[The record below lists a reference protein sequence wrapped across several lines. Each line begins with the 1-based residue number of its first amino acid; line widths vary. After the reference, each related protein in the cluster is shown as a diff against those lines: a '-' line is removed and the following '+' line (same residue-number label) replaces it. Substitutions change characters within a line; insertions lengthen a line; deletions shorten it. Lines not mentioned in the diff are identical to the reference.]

1 MKSSTPRGIR
11 NNNPL
16 NIRIGNAWFGEVP
29 NPTDKAFEQFMEMK
43 YGVRAAFILL
53 DRYINRYKL
62 NTLAEICSR
71 WAPKSENDTFN
82 YIKTVANVSG
92 IYVTQRL
99 KFDDRMAMLRLFEGM
114 CVAENGCKIDDCDI
128 EAGYELAL
136 DRHRIDRV

>member
-29 NPTDKAFEQFMEMK
+29 KPTDKVFEQFMEMK

-53 DRYINRYKL
+53 DRYINHYKL
-62 NTLAEICSR
+62 NTIAKICTK
-71 WAPKSENDTFN
+71 WAPKSENNTLK
-82 YIKTVANVSG
+82 YIETVSQVSG
-92 IYVTQRL
+92 IDVTQRL
-99 KFDDRMAMLRLFEGM
+99 KFDDRPTMLKLFKGM

>member
-1 MKSSTPRGIR
+1 MKSNTPRGIR

-16 NIRIGNAWFGEVP
+16 NIRIGNTWFGEVP
-29 NPTDKAFEQFMEMK
+29 NPTDGTFEQFMEMK

-62 NTLAEICSR
+62 NTITPICSR
-71 WAPKSENDTFN
+71 WAPSCENYTLN
-82 YIKTVANVSG
+82 YIKTVEKVSG
-92 IYVTQRL
+92 IGPIERI
-99 KFDDRMAMLRLFEGM
+99 KFDDRKTMLNLFKGM

-136 DRHRIDRV
+136 DHHRIDRV